1 MKKYLSYINIII
13 VLIANISCLSDQ
25 QTSYDSEEIKNHQQQ
40 VEAFRKQKD
49 ADYKIP
55 EKTMLPA
62 DLMKDFEGL
71 KYYPID
77 YKYKVEAKLTRL
89 EDLPKIE
96 IKTST
101 GKVADYVIYGKLSF
115 VIDETPAELSVYQS
129 ARLVGTDRI
138 KNALF
143 MPFTDKTSGEETFG
157 GGRYLVM
164 DIPEGDALTIDFNLA
179 YNPYCVYDPTH
190 SCPIP
195 PKENDLRVMIE
206 AGELIYP

>member
-1 MKKYLSYINIII
+1 MRKYLPFLY
-13 VLIANISCLSDQ
+13 VLFILTTSISCISDQ
-25 QTSYDSEEIKNHQQQ
+25 QASYDDEEINIHQQK

-71 KYYPID
+71 RYYPID
-77 YKYKVEAKLTRL
+77 YKYKVDAKLSRL
-89 EDLPKIE
+89 EDLPPIK

-115 VIDETPAELSVYQS
+115 VIDDLPVELSVYQS
-129 ARLVGTDRI
+129 ARLVGTERV

-143 MPFTDKTSGEETFG
+143 MPFTDET
-157 GGRYLVM
+157 
-164 DIPEGDALTIDFNLA
+164 
-179 YNPYCVYDPTH
+179 
-190 SCPIP
+190 
-195 PKENDLRVMIE
+195 
-206 AGELIYP
+206 